1 MAIEEL
7 GESLLAN
14 IRSRNDKIARDNRK
28 KERKQELLGLGAA
41 IAVGVGNKMLA
52 DRTASFLDNEEILAS
67 NVLFKN
73 ASKGKIEAEQ
83 ELANIKSQ
91 ANGNALQYY
100 TDQIK
105 PSFETEFKNK
115 VNLDEY
121 GTQAYDDLVNSEVK
135 KLAQMRVDALNNLVN
150 ASKTIRS
157 ADTVT
162 AEQARIIKN
171 VRPSSVGNLITT
183 GLANLFD
190 GQSSAEREKA
200 AVAAISQNDTNRE
213 RVIALTKAFEETGSL
228 VNAYDFANL
237 TVPKTAKEKRFQTV
251 TSFNIQV
258 IDDEAFLIEQTSV
271 KDRFGKL
278 PEQEQKPT
286 ASKLFEG
293 TPDAVNSKILK
304 AAKTSYNLAEK
315 PQSLLTAPAYAEFV
329 KAVHKE
335 KITLGNIR
343 TMAEYSTVANIL
355 QDFTQVEENLQDSS
369 KTQLTASLVSSLAK
383 NSISLQRQ
391 LTTGSP
397 QEKLTALSN
406 LKEIS
411 DLFTQM
417 TQGSRI
423 IQSTINGEL
432 KNVLVDEDG
441 NPIEVLD

>member
-7 GESLLAN
+7 GESLLASV
-14 IRSRNDKIARDNRK
+14 RSRNDKIARDNRK

-52 DRTASFLDNEEILAS
+52 DRTANFLNNEEILAS

-91 ANGNALQYY
+91 SNGNALQYY

-162 AEQARIIKN
+162 AEQARLIKN
-171 VRPSSVGNLITT
+171 VKPTSVGNLITT

-190 GQSSAEREKA
+190 DQSSAEREKA
-200 AVAAISQNDTNRE
+200 AIAAIGENDTNRE

-237 TVPKTAKEKRFQTV
+237 TVPKTAKEERFQNV
-251 TSFNIQV
+251 TSYDIQI
-258 IDDEAFLIEQTSV
+258 IDDEAFLIEQKSV

-293 TPDAVNSKILK
+293 TPNAVNSKILK
-304 AAKTSYNLAEK
+304 AAKTSYNLADK
-315 PQSLLTAPAYAEFV
+315 PQSLLTTPAYAEFV

-355 QDFTQVEENLQDSS
+355 QDFTQVEENLQDSAR
-369 KTQLTASLVSSLAK
+369 TQVTSSLVGSLAK
-383 NSISLQRQ
+383 NSIALQRQ

-397 QEKLTALSN
+397 QEKLAALSN

-411 DLFTQM
+411 DLFTTM
-417 TQGSRI
+417 TQGSKI
-423 IQSTINGEL
+423 VQMTSNGIT
-432 KNVLVDEDG
+432 KNVLVDENG
-441 NPIEVLD
+441 NPLRVLD

>member
-7 GESLLAN
+7 GESLLASV
-14 IRSRNDKIARDNRK
+14 RSRNDKIARDNRK

-52 DRTASFLDNEEILAS
+52 DRTANFLNNEEILAS

-91 ANGNALQYY
+91 SNGNALQYY

-162 AEQARIIKN
+162 AEQARLIKN
-171 VRPSSVGNLITT
+171 VKPTSVGNLITT

-190 GQSSAEREKA
+190 DQSSAEREKA
-200 AVAAISQNDTNRE
+200 AIAAIGENDTNRE

-237 TVPKTAKEKRFQTV
+237 TVPKTAKEERFQNV
-251 TSFNIQV
+251 TSYDIQI
-258 IDDEAFLIEQTSV
+258 IDDEAFLIEQKSV

-293 TPDAVNSKILK
+293 TPNAVNSKILK
-304 AAKTSYNLAEK
+304 AATTSYNLADK
-315 PQSLLTAPAYAEFV
+315 PQSLLTTPAYAEFV

-355 QDFTQVEENLQDSS
+355 QDFTQVEENLQDSAR
-369 KTQLTASLVSSLAK
+369 TQVTSSLVGSLAK
-383 NSISLQRQ
+383 NSIALQRQ

-397 QEKLTALSN
+397 QEKLAALSN

-411 DLFTQM
+411 DLFTTM
-417 TQGSRI
+417 TQGSKI
-423 IQSTINGEL
+423 VQMTSNGIT
-432 KNVLVDEDG
+432 KNVLVDENG
-441 NPIEVLD
+441 NPLRVLD

>member
-7 GESLLAN
+7 GESLLASV
-14 IRSRNDKIARDNRK
+14 RSRNDKIARDNRK

-52 DRTASFLDNEEILAS
+52 DRTANFLDNEEILAS

-100 TDQIK
+100 TEQIK

-162 AEQARIIKN
+162 AEQARLIKN
-171 VRPSSVGNLITT
+171 VRPTSVGNLITT

-190 GQSSAEREKA
+190 DQSSAEREKA
-200 AVAAISQNDTNRE
+200 AIAAIGENDTNRE

-237 TVPKTAKEKRFQTV
+237 TVPKTAKEERFQNV
-251 TSFNIQV
+251 ISYDIQI
-258 IDDEAFLIEQTSV
+258 IDDEAFLIEQKSV

-293 TPDAVNSKILK
+293 TPNAVNSKILK
-304 AAKTSYNLAEK
+304 AATTSYNLADK
-315 PQSLLTAPAYAEFV
+315 PQSLLTTPAYAEFV

-355 QDFTQVEENLQDSS
+355 QNFTQVEENLQDSAR
-369 KTQLTASLVSSLAK
+369 TQVTSSLVGSLAK
-383 NSISLQRQ
+383 NSIALQRQ

-397 QEKLTALSN
+397 QEKLAALSN

-411 DLFTQM
+411 DLFTTM
-417 TQGSRI
+417 TQGSKI
-423 IQSTINGEL
+423 VQMTSNGIT
-432 KNVLVDEDG
+432 KNVLVDENG
-441 NPIEVLD
+441 NPLRVLD